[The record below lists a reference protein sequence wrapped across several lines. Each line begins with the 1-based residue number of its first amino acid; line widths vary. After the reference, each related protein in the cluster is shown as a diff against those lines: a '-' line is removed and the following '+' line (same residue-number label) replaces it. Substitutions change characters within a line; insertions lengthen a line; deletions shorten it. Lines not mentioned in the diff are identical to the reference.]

1 MWVRLPQPRD
11 QAVNLFVSFLDR
23 ILLPKK
29 EKGGGGGGVGGKN
42 EKKKKKEKKLRLNDE
57 KPSLPQL

>member
-29 EKGGGGGGVGGKN
+29 EKGGGVGVGGKN
-42 EKKKKKEKKLRLNDE
+42 EKKKKKGKKAE
-57 KPSLPQL
+57 AE

>member
-29 EKGGGGGGVGGKN
+29 EKGGGGGVGWAGRM
-42 EKKKKKEKKLRLNDE
+42 KKKKKEKKLRLNDE